1 MEGVLAPWHWA
12 ILIAVILLVF
22 GPRKLPE
29 LGSSLGKGIAGFKRG
44 LSDTQ
49 EELKAT
55 MAEATTTEPAEAAPT
70 AALSAPEVSAAAPA
84 ETTPEK
90 TPIV

>member
-29 LGSSLGKGIAGFKRG
+29 LGSSLGKSIAGFKRG

-55 MAEATTTEPAEAAPT
+55 MAEATTTEPAEAAAT
-70 AALSAPEVSAAAPA
+70 AARSTREVSSAAQA
-84 ETTPEK
+84 EATSEK